1 MKAVG
6 DISSCLSDGSFAIIS
21 NGSYQSSSVNFF
33 MLMEWVQ
40 TVIINVLFLGGSERL
55 EWHHFLF

>member
-1 MKAVG
+1 M
-6 DISSCLSDGSFAIIS
+6 ISPRVSDGSFAIIS